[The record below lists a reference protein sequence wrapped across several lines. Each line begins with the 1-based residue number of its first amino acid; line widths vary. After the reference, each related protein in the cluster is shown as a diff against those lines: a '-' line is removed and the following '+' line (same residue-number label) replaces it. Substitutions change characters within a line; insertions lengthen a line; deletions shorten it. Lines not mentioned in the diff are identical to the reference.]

1 MKLGRS
7 PKFQLKN
14 ASRSRDIIF
23 EQRSAEIARGLGA
36 MRRKYIQIE
45 NKLEKIQVEGLL
57 VTNGFL

>member
-1 MKLGRS
+1 MRAVLE
-7 PKFQLKN
+7 
-14 ASRSRDIIF
+14 IF
-23 EQRSAEIARGLGA
+23 EQRSAEIDRGLDA